1 MHINCEGIHHMFYEC
16 LGKGKIMIEL
26 CSTESY
32 RRADCCDC
40 GHFLMNCSV
49 IQIAHLPYSPDL
61 APATCFHIFIKWKLA
76 SHEDDFRMSRISRSI
91 LTSWSIVLLEKLTGF
106 AASQEIPL
114 ILWNPKVHY
123 RIHKCPPPVP
133 ISRGSISP
141 CEYFLTMLYHGEAL
155 LAPRPTP
162 KQDDHSSSAVR
173 DCLFNIFAAT
183 LHIGGRS
190 SIHNLRTCHAVVTGT
205 HLSRHQ
211 EVCNCQ
217 IKRISFE
224 CWQWLLCSLNL

>member
-1 MHINCEGIHHMFYEC
+1 M
-16 LGKGKIMIEL
+16 
-26 CSTESY
+26 SY
-32 RRADCCDC
+32 RYNFCTWNRTCELA
-40 GHFLMNCSV
+40 
-49 IQIAHLPYSPDL
+49 YSPFRHFIQNFAADL
-61 APATCFHIFIKWKLA
+61 DSLWILLTYLLTPW
-76 SHEDDFRMSRISRSI
+76 SR
-91 LTSWSIVLLEKLTGF
+91 VLFEKLIGF
-106 AASQEIPL
+106 AASQEIL
-114 ILWNPKVHY
+114 RILWNPKVHY
-123 RIHKCPPPVP
+123 RIHKCTPPVP